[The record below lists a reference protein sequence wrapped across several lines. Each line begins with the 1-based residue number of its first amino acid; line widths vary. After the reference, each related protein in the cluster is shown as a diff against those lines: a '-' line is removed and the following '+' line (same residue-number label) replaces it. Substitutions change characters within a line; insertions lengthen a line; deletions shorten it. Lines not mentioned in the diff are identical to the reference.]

1 MLRYFSSYFLVIS
14 CLCHF
19 VCCGIPFFLGL
30 TAFTAY
36 LGLSSLFLFDLTWFE
51 SIEKPLFIFTTVLI
65 FLFVGTEI
73 NSRKLDCYNN
83 ENNEVCSQPCESQK
97 KLVRYN
103 LYISLTIYCINFFI
117 FFMEQIIE

>member
-1 MLRYFSSYFLVIS
+1 MFRYFSSYFLVIS

-36 LGLSSLFLFDLTWFE
+36 LGLSSSLLFDLTWFE
-51 SIEKPLFIFTTVLI
+51 SIEKPLFVFTTVLI
-65 FLFVGTEI
+65 FLFVATEI
-73 NSRKLDCYNN
+73 NSRKLGCY
-83 ENNEVCSQPCESQK
+83 NNEVCSQPCESQK